1 MRELTYAE
9 ALREAI
15 AEEMR
20 RDERVIVLGL
30 DVELGYAFTVC
41 KGLIQEF
48 GPERVRDTPICEQ
61 TIVGMSLGAAMTGLR
76 PIAEIQFSDLLTMC
90 MDQICNQAAK
100 VRYMSGGQA
109 KAPLVVRTPAG
120 LWGSFAAQHSQTL
133 DAWFMHVPGLKVAV
147 PSTPHDAKGLLKTA
161 IRLDDPVLFIERKQL
176 YRTRGPVPEEEYTI
190 PFGQADIKR
199 EGSDLT
205 MVAVGGMALPA
216 LSAAEKLAAD
226 GIHAKVVDPRT
237 LNPLDREG
245 IIQAV
250 KATGRAVIIEEGCK
264 TGGVGG
270 EIAALIAEEILD
282 FLDAP
287 IRRVAGLDTPIPFHP
302 TLEKFVLPNEEKIL
316 SACRKL
322 MQ

>member
-20 RDERVIVLGL
+20 RDDRVFVLGL
-30 DVELGYAFTVC
+30 DVELGYAFTVT
-41 KGLIQEF
+41 KGLIDEF

-61 TIVGMSLGAAMTGLR
+61 TIVGMSLGAAITGLR
-76 PIAEIQFSDLLTMC
+76 PVAEIQFSDLLTMC

-100 VRYMSGGQA
+100 VRYMSSGQA
-109 KAPLVVRTPAG
+109 KAPLVIRTPG
-120 LWGSFAAQHSQTL
+120 GQWGSFAAQHSQTL
-133 DAWFMHVPGLKVAV
+133 DGLFIHIPGLKIAV
-147 PSTPHDAKGLLKTA
+147 PSTPYDAKGLLKTA
-161 IRLDDPVLFIERKQL
+161 IRLDDPVLFMERKQL
-176 YRTRGPVPEEEYTI
+176 YRTKGAVPEEEYTI
-190 PFGQADIKR
+190 PFGQADVKR

-205 MVAVGGMALPA
+205 LVAIGGMVLPA
-216 LSAAEKLAAD
+216 LSAAEKLAGE
-226 GIHAKVVDPRT
+226 GIEAQVLDPRT
-237 LNPLDREG
+237 LSPLDRES

-250 KATGRAVIIEEGCK
+250 KATGRAVIVEEGCK

-270 EIAALIAEEILD
+270 EIAAIMAEEILD

-287 IRRVAGLDTPIPFHP
+287 IQRVAALDTPIPFHP
-302 TLEKFVLPNEEKIL
+302 ALEKYVMPSEEKIM
-316 SACRKL
+316 SACRKV

>member
-20 RDERVIVLGL
+20 RDERVIVMGL
-30 DVELGYAFTVC
+30 DVELGYAFTVT

-109 KAPLVVRTPAG
+109 KAPLVIRTPAG
-120 LWGSFAAQHSQTL
+120 PWGSFAAQHSQTL

-147 PSTPHDAKGLLKTA
+147 PSTPYDAKGLLKTA
-161 IRLDDPVLFIERKQL
+161 IRMDDPVLFIERKQL
-176 YRTRGPVPEEEYTI
+176 YRTRGPVPDQEYTI

-205 MVAVGGMALPA
+205 MVAVGGMVLPA

-226 GIHAKVVDPRT
+226 GIHAQVVDPRT

-245 IIQAV
+245 IIHAV

-264 TGGVGG
+264 TGGVGA

-287 IRRVAGLDTPIPFHP
+287 ISRVAGLDTPIPFHP
-302 TLEKFVLPNEEKIL
+302 TLEKYVLPGEEKIL